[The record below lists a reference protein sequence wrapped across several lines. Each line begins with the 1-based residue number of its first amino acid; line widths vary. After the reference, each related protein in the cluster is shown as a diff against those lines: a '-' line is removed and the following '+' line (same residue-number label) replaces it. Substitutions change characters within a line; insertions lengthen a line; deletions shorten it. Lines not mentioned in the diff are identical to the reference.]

1 MDDPDRT
8 PREGSS
14 PGEITRLLAG
24 ARAGERAA
32 SDRLF
37 ALVYDDLRRMARRH
51 VRAAN
56 QRDAGHQATSLVHE
70 AFLRL
75 AKPDGQAFADRQHF
89 FAVAS
94 RAMRQI
100 VIDDLRA
107 RQAAKRGSGAVV
119 HELERAEQVVAA
131 PGSSPEEAL
140 AVDQALGELERA
152 EPRLARVVEWH
163 FFGGL
168 TFAEIGE
175 ALGLTE
181 RTVLRDWRAA
191 RALLHVRL
199 ASG

>member
-1 MDDPDRT
+1 MTAADLEP
-8 PREGSS
+8 GSA
-14 PGEITRLLAG
+14 PGEITRLLES
-24 ARAGERAA
+24 ARAGEAGA

-51 VRAAN
+51 VRGAG
-56 QRDAGHQATSLVHE
+56 QKDAGHQATSLVHE

-75 AKPDGQAFADRQHF
+75 AKPAGQPFADRQHF

-100 VIDDLRA
+100 VIDELRA
-107 RQAAKRGSGAVV
+107 RQADKRGAGAVV
-119 HELERAEQVVAA
+119 HELERAEQLIGTPA
-131 PGSSPEEAL
+131 GSPEEAL
-140 AVDQALGELERA
+140 AVDQALGELERV
-152 EPRLARVVEWH
+152 EPRLAQVVEWH

-168 TFAEIGE
+168 TFGEIAE

-191 RALLHVRL
+191 RAILHVRL
-199 ASG
+199 AGG